1 MKYFLFTQFLLITLS
16 SQAQNLYGEVT
27 YGEKLVEIVID
38 TSKIEKDYIKDVII
52 QQMKAT
58 KKALSGDNELYILK
72 FNEIESLF
80 EPLPLMEN
88 DANPI
93 LKRVISQGVY
103 YSNLSTCTSLH
114 QLFIFED
121 THIIKRTTGRCNW

>member
-1 MKYFLFTQFLLITLS
+1 EKCFFLFRKFFLTLNSAMKYFLFTQFLLITLS

-103 YSNLSTCTSLH
+103 YSNL
-114 QLFIFED
+114 
-121 THIIKRTTGRCNW
+121 